1 MHYPPQFLLTI
12 LFLLSLL
19 PNIPLVYA
27 LKLPFRNYHSQES
40 RQHDA
45 KNTVDVELPDM
56 GFVKTYVCP
65 AKADLFRRQSPRPII
80 TVPQADL
87 RPFLLALRETEV
99 SMIAIIDAMLGDQ
112 GSANATATAMPSETS
127 FFESIP
133 ISTPIPTP
141 TPTPTATPEPESE
154 PVPGSIPS
162 SELTTTS
169 TTTATPI
176 PTSTPEP
183 VLNSIP
189 PSELTTIS
197 TLTTQTTTTITI
209 TIPVTLTKTRSASVD
224 ATSTIESSEDAID
237 TVPVAAPSTTTIF
250 LTTLDTVPVATLSI
264 ITSSQ
269 GVLDIIPVAAPSTT
283 ISFPSNLSTIAQL
296 PSSTGTLT
304 VVPNLQ
310 VPDSKKRYT
319 FDATSSKNI
328 AVYFGQSDATHSS
341 SLEAQCADPNI
352 DIVILAFIVSQ
363 PDGSKYPS
371 INSGPRAVDKLMLC
385 VHLLLNTYGKKVLL
399 SMGGSTGG
407 FSFAGDGQAVAFA
420 DTLWGLFGPVGSMDV
435 MLRPFGGVE
444 VDGFDF
450 DNENNNPTGLA
461 AVAHTLRAHFSGSS
475 KKSYYLSSAP
485 QCPFPDQSN
494 PVDLLLQCDFVWV
507 QFYNNPSC
515 ELGSPG
521 FEASVKQWSDALSK
535 GGSKAKL
542 YLGAPAWAQA
552 GPTAYK
558 TIGSAGRMRDVVGGV
573 VG

>member
-1 MHYPPQFLLTI
+1 MHYPPQSLLTI
-12 LFLLSLL
+12 LFLLSLFPNL
-19 PNIPLVYA
+19 PSVCA
-27 LKLPFRNYHSQES
+27 LNLPFGHYQSQEP

-56 GFVKTYVCP
+56 GFVKT
-65 AKADLFRRQSPRPII
+65 RQSPRPII

-112 GSANATATAMPSETS
+112 GSANVTAMPSETS
-127 FFESIP
+127 LFQSIP
-133 ISTPIPTP
+133 ISTSTAGLALPAIQTPTP
-141 TPTPTATPEPESE
+141 TPTPIATPEPEPE
-154 PVPGSIPS
+154 PVPDSIP
-162 SELTTTS
+162 
-169 TTTATPI
+169 A
-176 PTSTPEP
+176 
-183 VLNSIP
+183 
-189 PSELTTIS
+189 SELTTIS
-197 TLTTQTTTTITI
+197 TITTRSTTTITI
-209 TIPVTLTKTRSASVD
+209 TTPVALTKTRSASVD
-224 ATSTIESSEDAID
+224 AVSTIASSEDAIH

-250 LTTLDTVPVATLSI
+250 LTTRDTVPVATLST

-269 GVLDIIPVAAPSTT
+269 GVLDTVPVAAPSTT
-283 ISFPSNLSTIAQL
+283 ISFPGNMNTIAQL
-296 PSSTGTLT
+296 PSSTSSLT
-304 VVPNLQ
+304 VVPSLQ
-310 VPDSKKRYT
+310 VPDPEKRYT

-328 AVYFGQSDATHSS
+328 AVYFGQSDATQSS

-371 INSGPRAVDKLMLC
+371 INFGPACGGQTDAMRASAPG
-385 VHLLLNTYGKKVLL
+385 LLSCPQLAGMITSCQNTYGKKVLL

-407 FSFAGDGQAVAFA
+407 FSFAGDGQAAAFA
-420 DTLWGLFGPVGSMDV
+420 DTLWGLFGPVGGMDV

-461 AVAHTLRAHFSGSS
+461 AVAHTLRAHFSSS
-475 KKSYYLSSAP
+475 STIKSYYLSSAP

-521 FEASVKQWSDALSK
+521 FEASVRQWSDALSK

-552 GPTAYK
+552 GPTA
-558 TIGSAGRMRDVVGGV
+558 GSEGMLNLEGGKDIIAYAKE
-573 VG
+573 GLSS